1 MLKEEIRYVEVFQL
15 VLDRVVDQAGGQFKG
30 VLQVADD
37 WKLSNFWM

>member
-1 MLKEEIRYVEVFQL
+1 MRYVEVFQL
-15 VLDRVVDQAGGQFKG
+15 VLDRVVDQADGRFKD